1 VHEMHGE
8 VAIWLFGM
16 ELQED
21 DGGIDGVNAAL
32 H

>member
-1 VHEMHGE
+1 MHGK

-16 ELQED
+16 ELQGD
-21 DGGIDGVNAAL
+21 DGGIDGVNAVL